1 MSIKKLTA
9 LFALLALAACDVEKE
24 ELETLTL
31 ELNASAEDIDYG
43 TTVTLSWSS
52 NASQCYTS
60 GAYWSGERPTTGSED
75 FDIKRGGPAVFIM
88 ECRRNNE
95 FINQAVE
102 INVNKTLANNF
113 IFDVQ
118 GEVDFTVDYPAGTQP
133 RVTGLTRGDFND
145 DNIADTFIG
154 VEYRDIATEA
164 LIDVGFYQI
173 TGGAIPVVLE
183 VDAQGCQ
190 GTYQLVSTDYDS
202 DGFSDVISSSSD
214 QKRLTEQTHLCIF
227 KGAGTGLAYDPEFIT
242 NETTLDLANPDV
254 RFMILSDRN
263 NDLVPDFYMLTGT
276 NEYWIERGIEDAPKF
291 EEFSYDNTTITD
303 RTITAG
309 TTIDFD
315 SDSNVD
321 IVLATVNANGD
332 AEYVTVPRSGDGTNW
347 NEAVVVSSVPFTKA
361 MLPIDFD
368 RDSTP
373 DLLIMGDET
382 AFDGFNTDATNTLKI
397 LESEETNLFDI
408 QTDITFTKQGTASL
422 NRHIL
427 NLDFDVDF
435 DGGDLLFT
443 FDEFGDITANFLIAE
458 KQEVTND
465 DDSTSYEFV
474 TVDDEELGI
483 ANFDYDNAYV
493 IWTDLNLDF
502 DVDAIVIDHLA
513 DTNQLNFYIRQNQSN

>member
-1 MSIKKLTA
+1 M
-9 LFALLALAACDVEKE
+9 
-24 ELETLTL
+24 
-31 ELNASAEDIDYG
+31 
-43 TTVTLSWSS
+43 
-52 NASQCYTS
+52 
-60 GAYWSGERPTTGSED
+60 
-75 FDIKRGGPAVFIM
+75 
-88 ECRRNNE
+88 
-95 FINQAVE
+95 
-102 INVNKTLANNF
+102 
-113 IFDVQ
+113 Q

-154 VEYRDIATEA
+154 VEYRDIATEV
-164 LIDVGFYQI
+164 LVDVGFYQI

-291 EEFSYDNTTITD
+291 EEFSYDNTAIVD

-347 NEAVVVSSVPFTKA
+347 NEAVVVSNTPFTKA
-361 MLPIDFD
+361 MIPIDFD

-397 LESEETNLFDI
+397 LESEETNLFDV

-483 ANFDYDNAYV
+483 ANFEYDNAYV

>member
-1 MSIKKLTA
+1 
-9 LFALLALAACDVEKE
+9 
-24 ELETLTL
+24 
-31 ELNASAEDIDYG
+31 
-43 TTVTLSWSS
+43 
-52 NASQCYTS
+52 
-60 GAYWSGERPTTGSED
+60 
-75 FDIKRGGPAVFIM
+75 
-88 ECRRNNE
+88 
-95 FINQAVE
+95 
-102 INVNKTLANNF
+102 
-113 IFDVQ
+113 
-118 GEVDFTVDYPAGTQP
+118 
-133 RVTGLTRGDFND
+133 
-145 DNIADTFIG
+145 
-154 VEYRDIATEA
+154 
-164 LIDVGFYQI
+164 
-173 TGGAIPVVLE
+173 
-183 VDAQGCQ
+183 
-190 GTYQLVSTDYDS
+190 
-202 DGFSDVISSSSD
+202 
-214 QKRLTEQTHLCIF
+214 
-227 KGAGTGLAYDPEFIT
+227 
-242 NETTLDLANPDV
+242 
-254 RFMILSDRN
+254 MILSDRN

-291 EEFSYDNTTITD
+291 EEFSYDNTAIVD

-347 NEAVVVSSVPFTKA
+347 NEAVVVSNTPFTKA
-361 MLPIDFD
+361 MIPIDFD

-397 LESEETNLFDI
+397 LESEETNLFDV

-513 DTNQLNFYIRQNQSN
+513 DTNQLNFYIRENQSN